1 MKYSLSLVILVLM
14 QIKALD
20 GSVHSL
26 LPGAGDDTPPQS
38 SVGNCYTWG
47 RGAFRTFQDDFF
59 YFASK
64 CNFILSRQ
72 CKGPGEDFN
81 IQIRR
86 GTNGNLETIHM
97 LIEGVSVVTAN
108 ETVRVKDVTIKLPY
122 DDKIIAIQKYGIYTR
137 IYNRKHTISVMWNHR
152 DALSVTLDTKYK
164 NQTCGL
170 CGSFQEGT
178 DINTDSDNA
187 VYNIM
192 VANQL
197 DVLGQVCV
205 NNEPTSSTC
214 SAASSCIHPLSMYFS
229 ICFANPTFTN
239 EYLKL
244 CKKDVCACGNK
255 EECACATFEELSRQC
270 TNLPIRSDNEDFFYG
285 IDWKEW
291 SSKVSC
297 VSPDCPEN
305 QFYQECG
312 AACIPTCSDPE
323 TQQQCDQCV
332 NTCECPDGTV
342 LDDIRDT
349 GKCIDK
355 TACPC
360 EYSGMIYNS
369 GQIRNMSCHSCVCQS
384 GMWECFD
391 ISCPGRC
398 KIEEGTHFTTFDN
411 KYYTLKGDCLYY
423 AVVTKAWSV
432 KVELRPCQIA
442 FKQTCLQ
449 RVVFTNNQTSYTF
462 NNDGNVY
469 SEGNKVG
476 LPLAKGDVIIFQQ
489 SSMFIQVAMDS
500 GMKMQIQTSPIMQ
513 LYISLPETAQGSTK
527 GLCGIFN
534 DNANDDFLSAQ
545 NIVENAPVTFANS
558 WEAESNCP
566 GASIFDPCV
575 SSDNEHYAKQHC
587 SKLKDPM
594 DAFAVC
600 HSTVDYTK
608 YYEMC
613 VTATCACENIND
625 CLCAG
630 LGAYVHEC
638 AAYGIMV
645 RNWKKGIC
653 NNSCSYSQVFENDM
667 RTCNRTCRSL
677 SENDYTCGVHDV
689 PVYGCGCPV
698 GKYMDENGACVDRP
712 DCLCYAA
719 GRFLEKGQSI
729 NMHGRSCICQV
740 GKLHCSPVITTS
752 RPPDCPQ
759 GKVFINCNS
768 ETALSAENLCERTCR
783 TLNTP
788 CSPCVSGCVCPPGLV
803 EDYDGSCIARENCS
817 CLFSGEVYSH
827 GRQIQRD
834 CNKCTCQAGM
844 WNCTHKE
851 CPKTCEVY
859 GDGHYVTFDGKRYVY
874 DGNCE
879 YIFVE
884 DQCNHRKGTFQ
895 ILIESVPCC
904 ERGMTCSRNIRI
916 LFEGKQ
922 LILTDNHVKTVEK
935 FTNQTQCTN
944 EFYSHHTV
952 GLYLILQFSHG
963 ITVIWDKSTRFSIT
977 LDSRWKNNVCGL
989 CGNFNDD
996 VSDDLTTKGNS
1007 LVTSAVEF
1015 GNSWKCMACSDTVNQ
1030 TSPCDRNPY
1039 CLAYAQR
1046 KCGIIKTVEFQA
1058 CHRKVD
1064 PTPFYDACVQE
1075 ACACDLEGKY
1085 LGFCTAVAVYA
1096 EACNKAGVCV
1106 DWRTPERCP
1115 VYCDYYNTPGEWSW
1129 HYQPCGTLTQKTCS
1143 EHSVGKKYSAILE
1156 GCYAKCP
1163 ENAPYLDENKM
1174 KCVNMSDCTCYYNG
1188 KILEPGEKSNDCSNC
1203 ACVDGKIICID
1214 GCKGEWSPWF
1224 NENTPTLQNRADTEL
1239 LNQVS
1244 SSLCPFYP
1252 YQITDIQCEALKYPQ
1267 RPINEMKDN
1276 VTCDKETGL
1285 VCTYSHQASE
1295 SSLMCLDYRIRV
1307 CCQHPSPS
1315 TRATPKT
1322 SVTTTTKTLPTI
1334 PTSTTTT
1341 FPTTLTSTT
1350 TTVPTTPTSKTTTVP
1365 TTPTSTTTTV
1375 PTTLTSTTTTVPTTS
1390 TSSTTTVPTTS
1401 TSSTATV
1408 PTTLTSTSVTV
1419 PTTHTSTTTTVP
1431 TTLTS
1436 TSVTVPTTH
1445 TSTTTTVP
1453 TTLTSSPSTVPTTP
1467 TSTSVTVP
1475 TTHTSTTTTVPT
1487 TPTSSPSTVP
1497 TTLTSTSTT
1506 VPTTLTSTS
1515 TTVPTTL
1522 TSTTTTVPTT
1532 HTSTTTTVPTTP
1544 TSSPSTVPTTLTST
1558 STTVPTTL
1566 TSTTTTVPTTLTST
1580 STTVP
1585 TTLTSTSTTVP
1596 TTLTSTSTTVPTTL
1610 TSTTTTVPTTHTSTT
1625 TTVPT
1630 TPTSSPSTVPTT
1642 LTSTSTTVPTTLTST
1657 TTTVPTTPT
1666 STTTTVPT
1674 TLTSTTTTVPTTL
1687 TSTTTTVPT
1696 TPTSTSTTVPTTLIS
1711 TTTTVPTPTSTS
1723 TTVPTTLTSTTS
1735 TVPTTPTSTTTTVPT
1750 TLTSTTTTV
1759 PTLTSTTT
1767 TVPTTPTSTSITVP
1781 TTLTSTTTT
1790 VPTTLTS
1797 TTTTVPTTP
1806 TSTTTTVPTTLTS
1819 TTTTVPTTLTSTTTT
1834 VPTTPTST
1842 STTVPTTLTSTT
1854 TTVPTPTST
1863 STTVPTTLTSTTSTV
1878 PTTPTS
1884 TTTTVPTTL
1893 TSTTTTVPTLTS
1905 TTTTVPTTPTSTS
1918 ITVPT
1923 TLTSTTTTVP
1933 TTLTS
1938 TTTTVP
1944 TTLTSTTTTVPTPT
1958 STTTTVPTTPTS
1970 ISTTV
1975 PTTPTSKTTT
1985 VPTTPTSTTT
1995 TVPTTLTS
2003 TPTTVP
2009 TTLTSTTTTVPTTST
2024 SSTTTVPTTSTSSTT
2039 TVPTTLTSTTT
2050 TVPTTPTSTT
2060 TTVPT
2065 TSTSSTTTVPTTLTS
2080 TTTTVPTTL
2089 TSTTTTVPTTPTSI
2103 TTTVPTT
2110 PTSASTTVPT
2120 TLTSTTTTVPTTPT
2134 STTTTVSTTLIS
2146 TSTTVPTTLTSTT
2159 TTVPTTLTSTSTTF
2173 PTPTSTTTTVPTTLT
2188 STTTTVPTTLTS
2200 TTTTVSTTPTSTTT
2214 TVPTT
2219 STSASTTVPTTLTST
2234 TTIVPTTLTSTT
2246 TTVPT
2251 TLTSSTTTV
2260 PTTLTS
2266 TTTTVPTTP
2275 TSTTTTVPTTP
2286 TSAYTTVPTTPT
2298 STTTTVPTTL
2308 TSSTTTV
2315 PTTLTSTTTTVPT
2328 TPTSTTTTV
2337 PTTPTSAY
2345 TTVPT
2350 TLTSTT
2356 TTVPTTP
2363 TSTTTTVPTTPTS
2376 AYTTVPT
2383 TLTSTTTT
2391 VPTTPTFTSTTVPT
2405 TSTSTTTTVPTTPT
2419 STTITVATTPTSTT
2433 TIVPTTPT
2441 STTITVA
2448 TTPTS
2453 TTTIVPTT
2461 STSTITTVP
2470 STPTS
2475 TPTTVPTTPVS
2486 TTTTVPTTHTSTTTP
2501 IATTPTSTHT
2511 TVPTAPTSTMT
2522 KEWPRTTLTN
2532 IPTFIT
2538 SRTIPLT
2545 TQCLPDPKP
2554 TCPKSAKFLDENG
2567 CEKWYCYCQCQVW
2580 GDPHYLTFGG
2590 TQYDFFENCTYTL
2603 VEEQVPKYN
2612 FSVLVDNYYCFEGLP
2627 MSCARGIV
2635 VSYKESVVTITTGRQ
2650 HLITFDGAIVTVPYS
2665 LNGIDIYSTH
2675 HSIYIS
2681 IPEIQAIIIAF
2692 GDSFQIRLSQQYF
2705 LNNTQGQ
2712 CGSCVDAGDD
2722 CITRDREVMPKH
2734 CCHIA
2739 ANDWKFPDPNKP
2751 YCQLTPKTNSKD
2763 LCTDPTPPPTC
2774 TPEKTICMLLLGK
2787 PFEDCRKHYSE
2798 DVDRYYQTCLFDHC
2812 HTNKTEFD
2820 CSSLEAAAIACN
2832 DRGVCVDWRNFTDGY
2847 CNYTCP
2853 EGFIYKACETWEN
2866 DQCKNNMLIPG
2877 QKLYPLS
2884 ESCFCPKGMIFS
2896 ENKTTCVSSCCIDN
2910 SGNLR
2915 EEGETWPH
2923 PTNSCI
2929 VFTCSNFQV
2938 VITERPCSC
2947 EKESIWEEDYCSHW
2961 CRKETPDYCKMSF
2974 ISKNVTSENS
2984 SCSAEVTMT
2993 KCEGNCPG
3001 HFEFDTVTNT
3011 MINECSCCQPT
3022 NIQNMTVNLDCEDG
3036 DSIPYTYAYF
3046 TACKCIGK
3054 TCNNPFSV

>member
-1 MKYSLSLVILVLM
+1 MGASHSNDNFSALTSAMKYSLSLVIVVLM

-86 GTNGNLETIHM
+86 GTNGNLEHIHM

-137 IYNRKHTISVMWNHR
+137 IYNRKHTISVIWNHR

-178 DINTDSDNA
+178 GINTDSDNA

-205 NNEPTSSTC
+205 NNQPTSSTC
-214 SAASSCIHPLSMYFS
+214 SAASNCVKPLSMYFS

-239 EYLKL
+239 EYLQL

-270 TNLPIRSDNEDFFYG
+270 TNLPIRSDNEDDFYG

-332 NTCECPDGTV
+332 NTCECPEGTV

-449 RVVFTNNQTSYTF
+449 RVVFTNNQTSYAFT
-462 NNDGNVY
+462 NDGNVY

-534 DNANDDFLSAQ
+534 DNANDDFLSAH

-575 SSDNEHYAKQHC
+575 SSENEHYAKQHC

-638 AAYGIMV
+638 AVYGIMV
-645 RNWKKGIC
+645 RNWRKGIC

-719 GRFLEKGQSI
+719 ERFLEKGQSI
-729 NMHGRSCICQV
+729 NMHGRSCICQD
-740 GKLHCSPVITTS
+740 GKLHCSPEITTS
-752 RPPDCPQ
+752 RPPDCPH

-803 EDYDGSCIARENCS
+803 EDYDGNCIARENCS
-817 CLFSGEVYSH
+817 CLFSGEVYSN

-884 DQCNHRKGTFQ
+884 DQCNRRKGTFQ
-895 ILIESVPCC
+895 ILTESVPCC

-916 LFEGKQ
+916 LIEGKQ
-922 LILTDNHVKTVEK
+922 LILTDNHVETVEK

-944 EFYSHHTV
+944 EFYSRHTV

-1039 CLAYAQR
+1039 CLAWAQR

-1203 ACVDGKIICID
+1203 ACIDGKIICTE

-1239 LNQVS
+1239 LNQMS

-1252 YQITDIQCEALKYPQ
+1252 YKITDIQCEALKFPQ

-1307 CCQHPSPS
+1307 CCQHPTPS

-1322 SVTTTTKTLPTI
+1322 SVTTTT
-1334 PTSTTTT
+1334 TTA
-1341 FPTTLTSTT
+1341 PTTSTSTT
-1350 TTVPTTPTSKTTTVP
+1350 TTVPT
-1365 TTPTSTTTTV
+1365 
-1375 PTTLTSTTTTVPTTS
+1375 
-1390 TSSTTTVPTTS
+1390 SSTP
-1401 TSSTATV
+1401 
-1408 PTTLTSTSVTV
+1408 
-1419 PTTHTSTTTTVP
+1419 
-1431 TTLTS
+1431 
-1436 TSVTVPTTH
+1436 
-1445 TSTTTTVP
+1445 
-1453 TTLTSSPSTVPTTP
+1453 
-1467 TSTSVTVP
+1467 
-1475 TTHTSTTTTVPT
+1475 TTTTVPT
-1487 TPTSSPSTVP
+1487 TPS
-1497 TTLTSTSTT
+1497 
-1506 VPTTLTSTS
+1506 
-1515 TTVPTTL
+1515 
-1522 TSTTTTVPTT
+1522 
-1532 HTSTTTTVPTTP
+1532 
-1544 TSSPSTVPTTLTST
+1544 
-1558 STTVPTTL
+1558 
-1566 TSTTTTVPTTLTST
+1566 
-1580 STTVP
+1580 
-1585 TTLTSTSTTVP
+1585 
-1596 TTLTSTSTTVPTTL
+1596 
-1610 TSTTTTVPTTHTSTT
+1610 
-1625 TTVPT
+1625 
-1630 TPTSSPSTVPTT
+1630 
-1642 LTSTSTTVPTTLTST
+1642 ST

-1666 STTTTVPT
+1666 STTTTV
-1674 TLTSTTTTVPTTL
+1674 
-1687 TSTTTTVPT
+1687 
-1696 TPTSTSTTVPTTLIS
+1696 
-1711 TTTTVPTPTSTS
+1711 
-1723 TTVPTTLTSTTS
+1723 
-1735 TVPTTPTSTTTTVPT
+1735 
-1750 TLTSTTTTV
+1750 
-1759 PTLTSTTT
+1759 
-1767 TVPTTPTSTSITVP
+1767 
-1781 TTLTSTTTT
+1781 
-1790 VPTTLTS
+1790 
-1797 TTTTVPTTP
+1797 
-1806 TSTTTTVPTTLTS
+1806 
-1819 TTTTVPTTLTSTTTT
+1819 
-1834 VPTTPTST
+1834 
-1842 STTVPTTLTSTT
+1842 
-1854 TTVPTPTST
+1854 
-1863 STTVPTTLTSTTSTV
+1863 
-1878 PTTPTS
+1878 
-1884 TTTTVPTTL
+1884 
-1893 TSTTTTVPTLTS
+1893 
-1905 TTTTVPTTPTSTS
+1905 
-1918 ITVPT
+1918 
-1923 TLTSTTTTVP
+1923 
-1933 TTLTS
+1933 
-1938 TTTTVP
+1938 
-1944 TTLTSTTTTVPTPT
+1944 
-1958 STTTTVPTTPTS
+1958 
-1970 ISTTV
+1970 
-1975 PTTPTSKTTT
+1975 
-1985 VPTTPTSTTT
+1985 
-1995 TVPTTLTS
+1995 
-2003 TPTTVP
+2003 
-2009 TTLTSTTTTVPTTST
+2009 
-2024 SSTTTVPTTSTSSTT
+2024 
-2039 TVPTTLTSTTT
+2039 
-2050 TVPTTPTSTT
+2050 
-2060 TTVPT
+2060 
-2065 TSTSSTTTVPTTLTS
+2065 
-2080 TTTTVPTTL
+2080 
-2089 TSTTTTVPTTPTSI
+2089 
-2103 TTTVPTT
+2103 
-2110 PTSASTTVPT
+2110 
-2120 TLTSTTTTVPTTPT
+2120 
-2134 STTTTVSTTLIS
+2134 
-2146 TSTTVPTTLTSTT
+2146 
-2159 TTVPTTLTSTSTTF
+2159 
-2173 PTPTSTTTTVPTTLT
+2173 
-2188 STTTTVPTTLTS
+2188 
-2200 TTTTVSTTPTSTTT
+2200 
-2214 TVPTT
+2214 
-2219 STSASTTVPTTLTST
+2219 
-2234 TTIVPTTLTSTT
+2234 
-2246 TTVPT
+2246 
-2251 TLTSSTTTV
+2251 
-2260 PTTLTS
+2260 
-2266 TTTTVPTTP
+2266 
-2275 TSTTTTVPTTP
+2275 
-2286 TSAYTTVPTTPT
+2286 
-2298 STTTTVPTTL
+2298 
-2308 TSSTTTV
+2308 
-2315 PTTLTSTTTTVPT
+2315 
-2328 TPTSTTTTV
+2328 
-2337 PTTPTSAY
+2337 
-2345 TTVPT
+2345 
-2350 TLTSTT
+2350 
-2356 TTVPTTP
+2356 
-2363 TSTTTTVPTTPTS
+2363 
-2376 AYTTVPT
+2376 
-2383 TLTSTTTT
+2383 
-2391 VPTTPTFTSTTVPT
+2391 
-2405 TSTSTTTTVPTTPT
+2405 
-2419 STTITVATTPTSTT
+2419 
-2433 TIVPTTPT
+2433 
-2441 STTITVA
+2441 
-2448 TTPTS
+2448 
-2453 TTTIVPTT
+2453 
-2461 STSTITTVP
+2461 
-2470 STPTS
+2470 
-2475 TPTTVPTTPVS
+2475 
-2486 TTTTVPTTHTSTTTP
+2486 
-2501 IATTPTSTHT
+2501 
-2511 TVPTAPTSTMT
+2511 
-2522 KEWPRTTLTN
+2522 
-2532 IPTFIT
+2532 
-2538 SRTIPLT
+2538 
-2545 TQCLPDPKP
+2545 
-2554 TCPKSAKFLDENG
+2554 
-2567 CEKWYCYCQCQVW
+2567 
-2580 GDPHYLTFGG
+2580 
-2590 TQYDFFENCTYTL
+2590 
-2603 VEEQVPKYN
+2603 
-2612 FSVLVDNYYCFEGLP
+2612 
-2627 MSCARGIV
+2627 
-2635 VSYKESVVTITTGRQ
+2635 
-2650 HLITFDGAIVTVPYS
+2650 
-2665 LNGIDIYSTH
+2665 
-2675 HSIYIS
+2675 
-2681 IPEIQAIIIAF
+2681 
-2692 GDSFQIRLSQQYF
+2692 
-2705 LNNTQGQ
+2705 
-2712 CGSCVDAGDD
+2712 
-2722 CITRDREVMPKH
+2722 
-2734 CCHIA
+2734 
-2739 ANDWKFPDPNKP
+2739 
-2751 YCQLTPKTNSKD
+2751 
-2763 LCTDPTPPPTC
+2763 
-2774 TPEKTICMLLLGK
+2774 
-2787 PFEDCRKHYSE
+2787 
-2798 DVDRYYQTCLFDHC
+2798 
-2812 HTNKTEFD
+2812 
-2820 CSSLEAAAIACN
+2820 
-2832 DRGVCVDWRNFTDGY
+2832 
-2847 CNYTCP
+2847 
-2853 EGFIYKACETWEN
+2853 
-2866 DQCKNNMLIPG
+2866 
-2877 QKLYPLS
+2877 
-2884 ESCFCPKGMIFS
+2884 
-2896 ENKTTCVSSCCIDN
+2896 
-2910 SGNLR
+2910 
-2915 EEGETWPH
+2915 
-2923 PTNSCI
+2923 
-2929 VFTCSNFQV
+2929 
-2938 VITERPCSC
+2938 
-2947 EKESIWEEDYCSHW
+2947 
-2961 CRKETPDYCKMSF
+2961 
-2974 ISKNVTSENS
+2974 
-2984 SCSAEVTMT
+2984 
-2993 KCEGNCPG
+2993 
-3001 HFEFDTVTNT
+3001 
-3011 MINECSCCQPT
+3011 
-3022 NIQNMTVNLDCEDG
+3022 
-3036 DSIPYTYAYF
+3036 
-3046 TACKCIGK
+3046 
-3054 TCNNPFSV
+3054 